1 MVFGKKK
8 TSKKTSE
15 QKLIPNLVTS
25 AGESDECPESG
36 SRIMRNL
43 RKKFT
48 KSVPKKAQVLTSKKE
63 RETQINAERMKRE
76 NPGLEQEPNRLQ
88 RRAMT
93 RTNSNAINEAVKS
106 ALEDQDRPI
115 ELPML
120 LIPEYDST
128 GKVIT
133 RYHTPVSDCT
143 MSLAQKLKK
152 ITSIR
157 DVHAL
162 SKLIQRPALA
172 TNATS
177 RVHYWMNA
185 TEVKIP
191 ELRRYLLEIAVA
203 HFDFSVKHQKIID
216 KLPEEAIFDADAFK
230 SYSIVTRKGNT
241 AIRKLDNHERED
253 VLDTISEL
261 VYLFNQ
267 ISEITKT
274 IKPDNQEIMSY
285 EEAHCLLNYITSN
298 RYLDL
303 WPTHICNGHP
313 AFSSLAY
320 TTLASHS
327 KDVLEDAYRYSSE
340 QQETRWMKMADR
352 PIGYYQCYIELM
364 QNAPNA
370 TLPLDSYAL
379 RDEVNI
385 PSRKKMYEYHIMN
398 CYPRLPRE
406 DNAYSRAN
414 TDEATDS
421 DEETRNLQ
429 VQLRNAA
436 RYDNNKGCVARTDQ
450 GATKYSDDMATIEK
464 RLQEAKE
471 LGQARNASASVLS
484 HEDRV
489 NQATNLLMSIEE
501 IIDRNKGKPGNWSV
515 QDLENIM
522 QLDRRYKELVGISN
536 QDELKILRSNFDK
549 GTEELEKIS
558 SEDED
563 MIAKRRKDETP
574 IPASRLRPPN
584 TPYETADEHS
594 MDFSGR
600 AFAGNILHASPS
612 TFGPPQ
618 SSYQP
623 FKRAEDPITRPH
635 TGRAEDNYNNG
646 ESQESPNPLRAPFTQ
661 VSQQRQPPG
670 MQGGGNTSTPQQS
683 DRRNELTGML
693 SHDLRWSA
701 ADISQCTDQQLED
714 MYSQSIKLRFSETP
728 TRTYNMVMRSTSDGS
743 KALKIAEK
751 GERPDCT
758 LTQSQMDRLMKSPE
772 VTEEMI
778 MEIPSLKALIDES
791 REMKR
796 KYSPETSTDSMRT
809 HVNESGQAIDS
820 SNNGSTNLSSQG
832 SSSGSVIPP
841 SNNSVGLELNEM
853 ERRLHLNVTKQIR
866 DQINQSKLENKAA
879 RGDTNNNNQSPS
891 TPPMPEVDLEL
902 DGITTNENTPERDSE
917 RDGVSPP
924 SPSVPVPLRRQ
935 NQMNQED
942 IDRRRRQLDSS
953 ENMRLPT
960 SSDDEEEKTSEKRH
974 VEEAEAKRKDRLNKA
989 NASLSQRILASRR
1002 VREAAEARQE
1012 EERAEIERKK
1022 KDRAERRK
1030 SKITSSNAKR
1040 ISSNFSDD
1048 DDDVMYMKMALPTH
1062 SSSKIDMKRFNDYK
1076 VFEKYENFPDW
1087 YEGLD
1092 SCVYRLHN
1100 KQHPS
1105 DTEMAQYVLDKLSPE
1120 IMNAI
1125 RRNTRID
1132 VNDLAE
1138 IQHFVGETYGRKES
1152 PSRDLEDLRQ
1162 VKLRKGDL
1170 TVALTKIEELVGKL
1184 VKPKKIDPNDTQK
1197 QIDAKRQIAKD
1208 NSNTMCSSTVMHALK
1223 RDLPDLYNHL
1233 CSKRIIDARSYEQDY
1248 EAIRDELYLWDYI
1261 CTEEDEDTT
1270 VKFQHVG
1277 RKADKQENVKTM
1289 DREMKDPD
1297 LKITGQPS
1305 GDTKNSGNHSIDLMA
1320 NNGTGQIAHIASNPG
1335 FQQGIVQPSMMS
1347 QYPLLQQAYNPH
1359 MMYPQHTQMIPQVPA
1374 SNIIPNAPTPELV
1387 KKMNDLWKILEDN
1400 KTKDITDEITKEVQR
1415 KPKKNNPN
1423 EAKKA
1428 HNITNQSD
1436 GANDY
1441 PRKPKRKYCRLCNE
1455 AGHQLHFCE
1464 KFQPELRETLWEDY
1478 ERYPWGFCT
1487 SCKVKGHY
1495 ATSCPKYKWITKILP
1510 KGVYA
1515 ETDPRPQPRESQ

>member
-8 TSKKTSE
+8 SSKKTCE

-25 AGESDECPESG
+25 AGESDECPEPG
-36 SRIMRNL
+36 NRIIRNL

-48 KSVPKKAQVLTSKKE
+48 KSVPKKAQVLTSKQE
-63 RETQINAERMKRE
+63 HETQINAERMKRE

-93 RTNSNAINEAVKS
+93 RTNSNAINAAVKG
-106 ALEDQDRPI
+106 ALEDQNREI

-120 LIPEYDST
+120 LIPEYDSS
-128 GKVIT
+128 GKIIT

-172 TNATS
+172 TNANS
-177 RVHYWMNA
+177 RIHYWMDA
-185 TEVKIP
+185 TKVKLP
-191 ELRRYLLEIAVA
+191 ELKRYLVEIAVA

-230 SYSIVTRKGNT
+230 SYSVVTRKGNN
-241 AIRKLDNHERED
+241 AIRKLNNNERDD

-261 VYLFNQ
+261 VHLFNQ
-267 ISEITKT
+267 ISEITKA
-274 IKPDNQEIMSY
+274 IKPDNEEIMSY

-313 AFSSLAY
+313 IFSSLAY

-327 KDVLEDAYRYSSE
+327 KDILEDAYRYSSE

-352 PIGYYQCYIELM
+352 PIGYYKCYIDLM

-379 RDEVNI
+379 RDEVNQ
-385 PSRKKMYEYHIMN
+385 PSRKKMYEYHIMK
-398 CYPRLPRE
+398 CYPQLPRE

-421 DEETRNLQ
+421 DEETRKLQ
-429 VQLRNAA
+429 SQSRDAA
-436 RYDNNKGCVARTDQ
+436 RVNYSLRQVARTDQ
-450 GATKYSDDMATIEK
+450 GATKFSDDMTAIEK

-471 LGQARNASASVLS
+471 LGQARKASASAQS

-501 IIDRNKGKPGNWSV
+501 ILDRNKGKPGNWSV

-522 QLDRRYKELVGISN
+522 QLDLKYKELMDHSN
-536 QDELKILRSNFDK
+536 QDELKKLASNFDK
-549 GTEELEKIS
+549 GTRELERMS
-558 SEDED
+558 SEDEEA
-563 MIAKRRKDETP
+563 MLKRREDERPTP
-574 IPASRLRPPN
+574 VTRLRPPN

-594 MDFSGR
+594 IDYSGR
-600 AFAGNILHASPS
+600 TFAGNILHASPT
-612 TFGPPQ
+612 TFGHPQ
-618 SSYQP
+618 SSYRP
-623 FKRAEDPITRPH
+623 FKQDEIPITRPH
-635 TGRAEDNYNNG
+635 TGRTDDKHSSE
-646 ESQESPNPLRAPFTQ
+646 ESQESPNPLKAPFTQ
-661 VSQQRQPPG
+661 LTQQGLPIG
-670 MQGGGNTSTPQQS
+670 VQGGGNTSTPQQL

-693 SHDLRWSA
+693 SQDLRWSS
-701 ADISQCTDQQLED
+701 ADMSQCTNQQLED
-714 MYSQSIKLRFSETP
+714 MYSQTIKLRFSPTP
-728 TRTYNMVMRSTSDGS
+728 TKTYDMVMRRTSDGS
-743 KALKIAEK
+743 KALKIAERF
-751 GERPDCT
+751 ERPDCT
-758 LTQSQMDRLMKSPE
+758 LTQSEMDRLMASPE
-772 VTEEMI
+772 ITEEM
-778 MEIPSLKALIDES
+778 MMQIPSLKALIDES
-791 REMKR
+791 RELTR
-796 KYSPETSTDSMRT
+796 KYSPETSTDSMKT
-809 HVNESGQAIDS
+809 HVNESAQAMDS
-820 SNNGSTNLSSQG
+820 SNNGSTNLSGQ
-832 SSSGSVIPP
+832 SSSMGSVIPP
-841 SNNSVGLELNEM
+841 SNNTLGYELNEI
-853 ERRLHLNVTKQIR
+853 ERRLNLNLTQQVR
-866 DQINQSKLENKAA
+866 NQINQSRPENKDT
-879 RGDTNNNNQSPS
+879 RGGANGNNQSPS
-891 TPPMPEVDLEL
+891 PPSMPEVDLVLEGL
-902 DGITTNENTPERDSE
+902 TTEENTPERGSE
-917 RDGVSPP
+917 RNGVSPSLP
-924 SPSVPVPLRRQ
+924 SDPVKLRRQ
-935 NQMNQED
+935 NQMNQD
-942 IDRRRRQLDSS
+942 DLDRVRRQLDNPERRRLPSSS
-953 ENMRLPT
+953 E
-960 SSDDEEEKTSEKRH
+960 DDEEKTSEKRH
-974 VEEAEAKRKDRLNKA
+974 LEEAENKRKERLAKA
-989 NASLSQRILASRR
+989 NAPLSQRILAARR

-1012 EERAEIERKK
+1012 EERAEAEQKK

-1030 SKITSSNAKR
+1030 SKVTSKKAQK
-1040 ISSNFSDD
+1040 ISPSFS

-1076 VFEKYENFPDW
+1076 IFEKYENFPDW

-1138 IQHFVGETYGRKES
+1138 VQHFVGETYGRKES

-1184 VKPKKIDPNDTQK
+1184 VKPKQIDPNDTQK
-1197 QIDAKRQIAKD
+1197 QIDAKRRIAKD

-1261 CTEEDEDTT
+1261 CTEEDNDTT

-1277 RKADKQENVKTM
+1277 RNTEKQENVKTL
-1289 DREMKDPD
+1289 DRGMKDPD
-1297 LKITGQPS
+1297 LKTTGQAS
-1305 GDTKNSGNHSIDLMA
+1305 GDIKNPGNHSIDIMA
-1320 NNGTGQIAHIASNPG
+1320 DNRTGQITHVTPNPG
-1335 FQQGIVQPSMMS
+1335 FQQGIIQPSIIPP
-1347 QYPLLQQAYNPH
+1347 YPLIQQAYNPQ
-1359 MMYPQHTQMIPQVPA
+1359 MIYPQHAQMIPQIPA
-1374 SNIIPNAPTPELV
+1374 SNITPNAATPELV
-1387 KKMNDLWKILEDN
+1387 KQMTDLWKILEDK
-1400 KTKDITDEITKEVQR
+1400 KTKEIQTNEVQK

-1423 EAKKA
+1423 EAKKTQ
-1428 HNITNQSD
+1428 NVTNQGD
-1436 GANDY
+1436 RDDTNTRK
-1441 PRKPKRKYCRLCNE
+1441 PRKHFCRLCNE
-1455 AGHQLHFCE
+1455 LGHQVQFCE
-1464 KFQPELRETLWEDY
+1464 KFQPELRETLWDSY
-1478 ERYPWGFCT
+1478 EHHPRGFCT
-1487 SCKVKGHY
+1487 SCKIKGHY
-1495 ATSCPKYKWITKILP
+1495 ATSCPKYKWVAKTLP
-1510 KGVYA
+1510 KGKYP
-1515 ETDPRPQPRESQ
+1515 ETDPRPQRNESQ